1 MTKKFTMQDIA
12 EIANVSKSAVSI
24 AINQNSGISEDTRK
38 KILKIANE
46 LGYEKSSSNL
56 SFEKKLRT
64 VNFFMAV
71 EDIQQNNFFFL
82 RDAVE
87 KKGKQ
92 LGINISFKLLPE
104 NKLIYQTEAIC
115 HKPSIFLATNF
126 SSKLVKILQAKFKYC
141 VFLDINL
148 ATIAANFVAMDNF
161 QEAYSIVEYFYKKG
175 CRKVGYLGAR
185 TLNGNFAERRY
196 GFNSAISDFNLS
208 FSSSDFIVGSLSN
221 EVIDS
226 QEIAQIRKMRALDAF
241 LCESNCQALRLTK
254 ELPILNLSVPNDV
267 IVVEFTNLLDSKY
280 WFLNTAKNQYFL
292 DRMLNQAI
300 SQLQNMI
307 NAVNWRPQRSLVSWE
322 LTFS

>member
-24 AINQNSGISEDTRK
+24 AINQNSGISDDTRK
-38 KILKIANE
+38 KILKIATE

-64 VNFFMAV
+64 VCFFMAV

-92 LGINISFKLLPE
+92 LGIKISFKLLPE
-104 NKLIYQTEAIC
+104 NKLIYQSEARC
-115 HKPSIFLATNF
+115 RKPSIFLATNF
-126 SSKLVKILQAKFKYC
+126 SSKLVKTLQAKFKYC
-141 VFLDINL
+141 VFFDVNL

-208 FSSSDFIVGSLSN
+208 FTNSDFIVGSLSN

-226 QEIAQIRKMRALDAF
+226 QEIAQIRKMRNLDAF

-254 ELPILNLSVPNDV
+254 ELQILNFSVPNDV
-267 IVVEFTNLLDSKY
+267 IVVGFTNLLDSKY
-280 WFLNTAKNQYFL
+280 RFLNTAKNQYFL
-292 DRMLNQAI
+292 DQMLNQAI

-307 NAVNWRPQRSLVSWE
+307 NDVNWNPQRSLVSWE
-322 LTFS
+322 FTFS

>member
-24 AINQNSGISEDTRK
+24 AINQNSGISDDTRK
-38 KILKIANE
+38 KILKIATE

-64 VNFFMAV
+64 VCFFMAV

-92 LGINISFKLLPE
+92 LGIKISFKLFPE
-104 NKLIYQTEAIC
+104 NKLIYQSEAIC
-115 HKPSIFLATNF
+115 RKPSIFLATNF
-126 SSKLVKILQAKFKYC
+126 SSKLVKTLQAKFKYC
-141 VFLDINL
+141 VFFDVNL

-208 FSSSDFIVGSLSN
+208 FTNSDFIVGSLSN

-226 QEIAQIRKMRALDAF
+226 QEIAQIRKMRNLDAF

-254 ELPILNLSVPNDV
+254 ELQILNFSVPNDV
-267 IVVEFTNLLDSKY
+267 IVVGFTNLLDSKY
-280 WFLNTAKNQYFL
+280 RFLNTAKNQYFL
-292 DRMLNQAI
+292 DQMLNQAI

-307 NAVNWRPQRSLVSWE
+307 NDVNWNPQRSLVSWE
-322 LTFS
+322 FTFS